1 MMKKFT
7 IILIAFIF
15 SASFLNAQ
23 SYSLSWDGEP
33 IGDTLLIV
41 GDPSDFEMV
50 FHAILTNNSDDT
62 DTLKVQRRMIHL
74 LDETVHYLCWSVACY
89 APNRDSIWV
98 APDSLVLESGQS
110 TLELDF
116 SAHYEPN
123 GVIGT
128 SMVEYT
134 FFNKSDLD
142 EKVTVVVKYKTSP
155 EGIIDRMD
163 KEGYLSEL
171 YPNPAISQVN
181 IDYTLTPDVEK
192 ANFRVM
198 NLLGA
203 VVKNLEMDKK
213 SSNLRIDVS
222 DLTSGVYFYSVIL
235 NNEVYKTKKLILK

>member
-7 IILIAFIF
+7 IIIIAFIF
-15 SASFLNAQ
+15 SVSFLNAQ

-41 GDPSDFEMV
+41 GDPADFEMV

-62 DTLKVQRRMIHL
+62 DSLKVQRRMIQL

-98 APDSLVLESGQS
+98 APDILVLESGQS
-110 TLELDF
+110 SLELDF
-116 SAHYEPN
+116 SAHYEPH

-134 FFNKSDLD
+134 FFNKNDLD
-142 EKVTVVVKYKTSP
+142 ENVTVVVKFKASP
-155 EGIIDRMD
+155 TGVFDRME
-163 KEGYLSEL
+163 KEGYLSEI
-171 YPNPAISQVN
+171 YPNPAATQVN
-181 IDYTLTPDVEK
+181 IDYNLTQDVDN
-192 ANFRVM
+192 ASFRIV

-203 VVKNLEMDKK
+203 TVKNIDIDNK
-213 SSNLRIDVS
+213 SSNLRIR
-222 DLTSGVYFYSVIL
+222 YF
-235 NNEVYKTKKLILK
+235 

>member
-1 MMKKFT
+1 
-7 IILIAFIF
+7 
-15 SASFLNAQ
+15 
-23 SYSLSWDGEP
+23 
-33 IGDTLLIV
+33 
-41 GDPSDFEMV
+41 
-50 FHAILTNNSDDT
+50 
-62 DTLKVQRRMIHL
+62 
-74 LDETVHYLCWSVACY
+74 
-89 APNRDSIWV
+89 
-98 APDSLVLESGQS
+98 
-110 TLELDF
+110 LDF